1 MSASPE
7 ACPQCSSARA
17 LPIAYGSPTKETM
30 ERSRLGEVSLGGCMV
45 HGPDGVEKDPA
56 FVCRA
61 CGHRFGVFDWS
72 KVKTNG

>member
-1 MSASPE
+1 
-7 ACPQCSSARA
+7 
-17 LPIAYGSPTKETM
+17 M